1 MPERVTDFWA
11 QRFGDS
17 LKDDSM
23 RRTALAARRYALC
36 INAVQ
41 LVARGQMAGVV
52 QPVQSGAEVRLVS
65 TIPHMPFADLGQP
78 PGIKRHSQPR
88 GAPVGRR

>member
-1 MPERVTDFWA
+1 MPERVTDFRA
-11 QRFGDS
+11 QCFGDS
-17 LKDDSM
+17 LKDGSM